1 MTPKLPSPPTWNLF
15 VGVVKIQKVMITPLT
30 LPFAPSIVGRGA
42 KKAGRLLPWC
52 KLDDG
57 EAKSN
62 KEYVNIPS
70 PSAHG
75 SHITKPEDHIK
86 HDANILPCWI
96 LLSTRGFIQEPEWK
110 IVSWGMCAPPLR
122 WLHVCNARPSLA
134 PSLHRRYRLPVH
146 VSNSA
151 AAALLAAPTPN
162 HEDGDGDGGEDGEQ
176 LIVKEILR
184 RF

>member
-62 KEYVNIPS
+62 KEYVNFPS
-70 PSAHG
+70 PNTDYISPTQKT
-75 SHITKPEDHIK
+75 TKNA
-86 HDANILPCWI
+86 ANILPCWI
-96 LLSTRGFIQEPEWK
+96 LLFDAWIHPGARVENRVMGD
-110 IVSWGMCAPPLR
+110 
-122 WLHVCNARPSLA
+122 VC
-134 PSLHRRYRLPVH
+134 
-146 VSNSA
+146 SA
-151 AAALLAAPTPN
+151 AALAACM
-162 HEDGDGDGGEDGEQ
+162 
-176 LIVKEILR
+176 
-184 RF
+184 